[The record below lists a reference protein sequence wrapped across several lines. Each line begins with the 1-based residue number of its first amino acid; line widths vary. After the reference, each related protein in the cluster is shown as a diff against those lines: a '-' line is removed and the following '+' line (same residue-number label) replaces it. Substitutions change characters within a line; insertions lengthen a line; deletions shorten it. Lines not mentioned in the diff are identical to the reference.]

1 MYLLDKLFT
10 FSLCALSTLNIPG
23 CRNALTSQ
31 DGTAA
36 SPSLAVIIQ
45 FPFKSLAPDASMI
58 QDPYVKIVNV
68 HYNGAV
74 FAFPVGDVLVENGNT
89 NQDTFGVW
97 EQINLE
103 DDLYAFKNRATGF
116 YIVATGDDR
125 LIAPPAEAPTVF
137 QVTAAD
143 NDTYTIKV
151 ADNNLVWDISINA
164 DSNVGRV
171 GANVVVSPDKGSD
184 SQRWKLLVQINIG

>member
-58 QDPYVKIVNV
+58 QDPYVKIDNV

-103 DDLYAFKNRATGF
+103 D
-116 YIVATGDDR
+116 IVATGDDR

-143 NDTYTIKV
+143 NDTYTCNRYHAGYGFNDGDFHQKK
-151 ADNNLVWDISINA
+151 
-164 DSNVGRV
+164 
-171 GANVVVSPDKGSD
+171 PSD
-184 SQRWKLLVQINIG
+184 EIRIFV

>member
-31 DGTAA
+31 D
-36 SPSLAVIIQ
+36 
-45 FPFKSLAPDASMI
+45 
-58 QDPYVKIVNV
+58 PYVKIINV

-103 DDLYAFKNRATGF
+103 DNLYAFKNRATGF

-184 SQRWKLLVQINIG
+184 SQRWKLLVQN